1 MSYRERPVDVLHA
14 GQGRSRRRPR
24 GARYRGLRLE
34 IFAVPRR
41 RVDRKSFL
49 REVRPE
55 GDLVRR
61 PRALTGHVPALGGGG
76 LASPVRRRA
85 LPGGMDGRVPRAGV
99 PAGGGLIRVCAL
111 RDRPYLLSIP

>member
-1 MSYRERPVDVLHA
+1 MPVHVLHA
-14 GQGRSRRRPR
+14 GQGRSRRRPG
-24 GARYRGLRLE
+24 GARYRGLRVE

-61 PRALTGHVPALGGGG
+61 PRASPWNVFTVGGGG
-76 LASPVRRRA
+76 PTSPVRRRA

-99 PAGGGLIRVCAL
+99 PAGGRVGVT
-111 RDRPYLLSIP
+111 